1 MANTH
6 KPTIATS
13 SHKTSKP
20 DFDVQNVSNGVL
32 PRRGAR
38 ALWEYNDRNKKKESY
53 FPIRGCEITIQDLCE
68 SYFAFS
74 LQGIF
79 PDPWCGP
86 LGPLTPTLGQKRA
99 REQLAGDI
107 FRYGSKYGPPTVDST
122 EVAKM
127 KRNP

>member
-1 MANTH
+1 M
-6 KPTIATS
+6 
-13 SHKTSKP
+13 
-20 DFDVQNVSNGVL
+20 L
-32 PRRGAR
+32 PRRGAPSPVGMR
-38 ALWEYNDRNKKKESY
+38 RSKQKKKSY
-53 FPIRGCEITIQDLCE
+53 FPIRGCEIPIQDLCE

-127 KRNP
+127 KGNP